1 LPNHPNYKPFRYIKS
16 PQRLKDYMNIARR
29 NQRAEAASYNA
40 ALARRAGTSTNS
52 GQKNAKAPNQ
62 RNSNVPKPPKR
73 KITPIA
79 TVNAVRNKKNTEGSF
94 RFIALNTTNRNKQN
108 NKKNSNRESQWSNS
122 NDDDECQV
130 CHEPGTLLL
139 CDRCDTGWHTT
150 CLTPPLNSIPKGKW
164 YCPRCKPRMDLIKRG
179 IIPLENGSDGSSNN
193 EDDSGDDLSI
203 INNAELSNGS
213 WGGIESIF
221 RKVADPNQSNKNLKS
236 VFKAKQEELRR
247 QREERIQKLR
257 EEFTTATTERKRNIL
272 QTLNPMDNTNNVVRE
287 MLRDPNLTERNREQ
301 YKPRTNSVRI
311 PSRPEWVKQLQ
322 RGNTAGTNRNNQTNR
337 KGKRKLNN
345 S

>member
-1 LPNHPNYKPFRYIKS
+1 
-16 PQRLKDYMNIARR
+16 MNIARR